1 MDLHHQQ
8 LLTIISSVAA
18 FLGVFGVCGG
28 FLVSAHVTFD
38 VIAHPE
44 LQS

>member
-18 FLGVFGVCGG
+18 FLGVFGVC
-28 FLVSAHVTFD
+28 AHVTFD